1 MYQLEWEKTREG
13 TARLLGMTEMPG
25 EVVVPGEIEGLPLTE
40 AGPYCFAKNKYLER
54 IVLPDTLTKI
64 GRNAFYNCTGLKEL
78 ELGKD
83 LTELGSDAFMNC
95 HNFHKMSVR
104 GSAVEKSG
112 VRLILRQISSDMLVH
127 FLGEAGQNEAKILFS
142 EYYES
147 YDEVAPAHLFGRNIE
162 GEGFRARQCF
172 KDGVLEYARYDRTFQ
187 KACAEEDEKTLC
199 EMAVNRLRYPV
210 GLGGEAR
217 IQYEMYV
224 KKHLAFIC
232 RAIIKNREME
242 ALEFLCKSSLAERNT
257 MEFCVGLA
265 AESEWAE
272 GGVFI
277 LRLKEQYFPQIKK
290 NSRYDF
296 DDF

>member
-1 MYQLEWEKTREG
+1 MYQLEWEKTKEG
-13 TARLLGMTEMPG
+13 TARLLGVDKMPG
-25 EVVVPGEIEGLPLTE
+25 ELVLPKEIEGLPLTE

-54 IVLPDTLTKI
+54 VVLPDTVTKI

-78 ELGKD
+78 ELGMN
-83 LTELGSDAFMNC
+83 LAELGSDAFMNC
-95 HNFHKMSVR
+95 HNFHRLTVH
-104 GSAVEKSG
+104 GSAVGKSG
-112 VRLILRQISSDMLVH
+112 ARLILRQISSDMTVH

-172 KDGVLEYARYDRTFQ
+172 KDGILEYARYDSTFQ
-187 KACAEEDEKTLC
+187 KACAEENEKTLC

-210 GLGGEAR
+210 GLGSEAR
-217 IQYEMYV
+217 IQYETYV
-224 KKHLAFIC
+224 KAHLEFIC
-232 RAIIKNREME
+232 GTIIKNREME

-257 MEFCVGLA
+257 MEFCAGLA

-272 GGVFI
+272 GGVLI
-277 LRLKEQYFPQIKK
+277 LQLKEQYFPQTKK
-290 NSRYDF
+290 NSRYEF